1 MSKSPFSRQELLPQE
16 ERLAVVDSS
25 STLNISF
32 AKSSS
37 LQERRSPIS
46 PDGVAVLT
54 SHQHKVTVESG
65 IGTAAGYSDRSY
77 AEAGAKITSD
87 HSELYQSQI
96 IVKVDPP
103 SIDEIKAMRK
113 GATLISALQIKTR
126 EKRFFE
132 ELFKKQIVAI
142 ALEYIQGSQGSYP
155 FVESLGEISGVSSV
169 LTAAELLASSAHSKG
184 MLFGNISGVKPLKT
198 VVVGASAPGLV
209 AARTAHAL
217 GSSVELFDLDI
228 SKLRK
233 AKLEISPQLSTQLI
247 ADAALFESLKSA
259 DVVIGALFGERRA
272 PVVIRTAMVDQM
284 QEGSVIIDISI
295 DSGGCVETSEL
306 TTHDNP
312 TSVYN
317 GVIHYGV
324 PNIPSRYPKSSTD
337 ALNALLTPFVMKLA
351 NGGSIEEAVG
361 KEPYLAS
368 GVYSYKGKATNLSL
382 TDWFGFEYHDLKLY
396 LI

>member
-1 MSKSPFSRQELLPQE
+1 
-16 ERLAVVDSS
+16 
-25 STLNISF
+25 
-32 AKSSS
+32 
-37 LQERRSPIS
+37 
-46 PDGVAVLT
+46 
-54 SHQHKVTVESG
+54 
-65 IGTAAGYSDRSY
+65 
-77 AEAGAKITSD
+77 
-87 HSELYQSQI
+87 
-96 IVKVDPP
+96 
-103 SIDEIKAMRK
+103 
-113 GATLISALQIKTR
+113 
-126 EKRFFE
+126 
-132 ELFKKQIVAI
+132 
-142 ALEYIQGSQGSYP
+142 
-155 FVESLGEISGVSSV
+155 SGVSSV

-295 DSGGCVETSEL
+295 DSGGCIETSEL

-337 ALNALLTPFVMKLA
+337 A
-351 NGGSIEEAVG
+351 
-361 KEPYLAS
+361 
-368 GVYSYKGKATNLSL
+368 
-382 TDWFGFEYHDLKLY
+382 
-396 LI
+396 

>member
-142 ALEYIQGSQGSYP
+142 ALEFIQGSQGSYP
-155 FVESLGEISGVSSV
+155 FVESLGEISG
-169 LTAAELLASSAHSKG
+169 
-184 MLFGNISGVKPLKT
+184 
-198 VVVGASAPGLV
+198 
-209 AARTAHAL
+209 
-217 GSSVELFDLDI
+217 
-228 SKLRK
+228 
-233 AKLEISPQLSTQLI
+233 
-247 ADAALFESLKSA
+247 
-259 DVVIGALFGERRA
+259 
-272 PVVIRTAMVDQM
+272 
-284 QEGSVIIDISI
+284 
-295 DSGGCVETSEL
+295 
-306 TTHDNP
+306 
-312 TSVYN
+312 
-317 GVIHYGV
+317 
-324 PNIPSRYPKSSTD
+324 
-337 ALNALLTPFVMKLA
+337 
-351 NGGSIEEAVG
+351 
-361 KEPYLAS
+361 
-368 GVYSYKGKATNLSL
+368 
-382 TDWFGFEYHDLKLY
+382 
-396 LI
+396 